1 MNLKEQLTTAF
12 NAIPKKFKEGD
23 KVKLRGSDL
32 SFKVSKVNN
41 MSYDLAID
49 LSEDEI
55 KKQREILAVSIGWVE
70 RSFECWDSYIK
81 KDTPFTL
88 EEIQRAGAI
97 MESQM
102 KFGIEEKDIEK
113 VVD

>member
-12 NAIPKKFKEGD
+12 NAVPKKFKEGD

-32 SFKVSKVNN
+32 PFKVSKVNN
-41 MSYDLAID
+41 VSYDLAID

-88 EEIQRAGAI
+88 EEIQRAEAI

>member
-1 MNLKEQLTTAF
+1 MSLKNQLASAF
-12 NAIPKKFKEGD
+12 NAVPKKFKEGD
-23 KVKLRGSDL
+23 KVKLRGSNL
-32 SFKVSKVNN
+32 PFKVSKVNN
-41 MSYDLAID
+41 ISYDLAID

-81 KDTPFTL
+81 ENTPFSL
-88 EEIQRAGAI
+88 KEIQKAEAL
-97 MESQM
+97 MESRM
-102 KFGIEEKDIEK
+102 RFGIEEQDIEK

>member
-12 NAIPKKFKEGD
+12 NAVPKKFKEGD
-23 KVKLRGSDL
+23 KVKLRGSYL
-32 SFKVSKVNN
+32 PFKVSKVNN
-41 MSYDLAID
+41 VSYDLAID

-55 KKQREILAVSIGWVE
+55 KKQQEILAVSIGWVE

-81 KDTPFTL
+81 KNTPFTL
-88 EEIQRAGAI
+88 EEIQRAELI

-102 KFGIEEKDIEK
+102 KFGIEEQDIEK

>member
-12 NAIPKKFKEGD
+12 NAVPKKFKEGD
-23 KVKLRGSDL
+23 KVKLCGSDL
-32 SFKVSKVNN
+32 PFKVSKVNN
-41 MSYDLAID
+41 VSYDLAID

-81 KDTPFTL
+81 KDTPFSL
-88 EEIQRAGAI
+88 EEIQRAEGI

-102 KFGIEEKDIEK
+102 KFGIEEQDIEK